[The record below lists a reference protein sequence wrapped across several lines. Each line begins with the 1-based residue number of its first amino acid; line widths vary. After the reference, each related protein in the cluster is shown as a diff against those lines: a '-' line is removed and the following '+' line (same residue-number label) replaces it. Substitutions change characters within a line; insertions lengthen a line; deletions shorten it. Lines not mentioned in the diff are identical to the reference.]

1 MYDDTTLPEHAATL
15 ATQFR
20 IRIDQLDGQM
30 AEIAKDQA
38 IVSGQLAT
46 IVREHLDM
54 IRRAER
60 YSQLPETLGALGK
73 KKLLTITFDKPA
85 DADLHAYVGRV
96 VEKQIIQG
104 VKPEGMDLLKAAI
117 HESVGHR
124 GFKVKVLKPADN
136 IATTTEDIS
145 ALAKWSGG
153 EKLTVCV
160 ALYCTIAK
168 LRAVNTGRKEKSGG
182 MLVLDNP
189 IGRASHG
196 PLIQLQRKVAAAQG
210 VQLLYATGVKDFDA
224 VSLFPGVTR
233 LDNRAGRT
241 NSRRYIIE
249 APTDGVQGTRV
260 THLDRLASHEPA

>member
-1 MYDDTTLPEHAATL
+1 
-15 ATQFR
+15 
-20 IRIDQLDGQM
+20 
-30 AEIAKDQA
+30 
-38 IVSGQLAT
+38 
-46 IVREHLDM
+46 
-54 IRRAER
+54 
-60 YSQLPETLGALGK
+60 
-73 KKLLTITFDKPA
+73 
-85 DADLHAYVGRV
+85 
-96 VEKQIIQG
+96 VEKQITQG

-117 HESVGHR
+117 HEAVGHR
-124 GFKVKVLKPADN
+124 GFRVKVLKPADD

-241 NSRRYIIE
+241 NSRRYIVA
-249 APTDGVQGTRV
+249 APVDGIHGTRV
-260 THLDRLASHEPA
+260 AHLDRLHGRATA